1 MTKSKILP
9 QPWNHRASQPH
20 VLGTDT
26 DVFAAVCV
34 MHLLEALHRCL
45 WELDVA
51 VEVFVWG
58 CESDWHNSEHV
69 SMTCV

>member
-1 MTKSKILP
+1 MDREEHL
-9 QPWNHRASQPH
+9 QPP

-26 DVFAAVCV
+26 GVSAAACW
-34 MHLLEALHRCL
+34 MQLLEALHCCL

-58 CESDWHNSEHV
+58 CESDWHNS
-69 SMTCV
+69 MTCV